1 MITVKSTKLTKENIF
16 DAASEAY
23 IFENAEELNKAL
35 EPFKLSSKTLSEVME
50 LLKKAEDNN
59 GPILIETSI
68 EKNNNITI
76 DISPSKP
83 SSVMSIGNTVLNP
96 CYANSRS
103 EVTKSRIRRT
113 ILAHRNDDVYR
124 GINLEEIYGRIKKLA
139 KKNEIKL
146 RDAIEDC
153 GVCYTYFSNKICK
166 SQNTVSKKLI
176 ANLADYFDVSEEY
189 LLRGDKFIVEHIN
202 HPIVDTTTGSVIGF
216 DDPN

>member
-1 MITVKSTKLTKENIF
+1 MITVKSVKLTKENIF

-23 IFENAEELNKAL
+23 IFENAEELDKAL
-35 EPFKLSSKTLSEVME
+35 EPFKLSSKTLSEVIG

-68 EKNNNITI
+68 EKTNNVAI

-96 CYANSRS
+96 GYVNSRS

-139 KKNEIKL
+139 KKNGIKL
-146 RDAIEDC
+146 KDVLEDC
-153 GVCYTYFSNKICK
+153 GFCYTYFPTKISR

-189 LLRGDKFIVEHIN
+189 LLRGDKFVVEHIN
-202 HPIVDTTTGSVIGF
+202 HPIVDTTTGQIIGF
-216 DDPN
+216 DNPN

>member
-1 MITVKSTKLTKENIF
+1 MITVKSIKLTKENIF
-16 DAASEAY
+16 DAAPEAY

-35 EPFKLSSKTLSEVME
+35 EPFKLSSKTLSEVIE

-76 DISPSKP
+76 DIP
-83 SSVMSIGNTVLNP
+83 SSKFN
-96 CYANSRS
+96 AAS
-103 EVTKSRIRRT
+103 EVTKSRIRKA
-113 ILAHRNDDVYR
+113 ILTHRNDDVYR
-124 GINLEEIYGRIKKLA
+124 GINIEEIYGRVKKLA

-146 RDAIEDC
+146 KDVLEDC
-153 GVCYTYFSNKICK
+153 GFCYTYFSTKICK

-176 ANLADYFDVSEEY
+176 ANLADYFNVSEEY

-216 DDPN
+216 DNPN

>member
-1 MITVKSTKLTKENIF
+1 MITVKSVKLTKENIF

-50 LLKKAEDNN
+50 LLKKVEDNN

-76 DISPSKP
+76 DIP
-83 SSVMSIGNTVLNP
+83 SSKFNV
-96 CYANSRS
+96 AS
-103 EVTKSRIRRT
+103 EVTKSRIRKA
-113 ILAHRNDDVYR
+113 ILTHRNDDVYR
-124 GINLEEIYGRIKKLA
+124 GINIEEIYGRVKKLA

-146 RDAIEDC
+146 KDVLEDC

-176 ANLADYFDVSEEY
+176 ANLADYFNVSEEY
-189 LLRGDKFIVEHIN
+189 LLRGDKFVVEHIN

-216 DDPN
+216 DNRAVLN

>member
-1 MITVKSTKLTKENIF
+1 MITVKSVKLTKENIF

-35 EPFKLSSKTLSEVME
+35 EPFKLSSKTLSEVIG

-76 DISPSKP
+76 DISPFKS
-83 SSVMSIGNTVLNP
+83 NP
-96 CYANSRS
+96 CYVNSRS

-146 RDAIEDC
+146 KDVLEDC

-189 LLRGDKFIVEHIN
+189 LLRGDKFVVEHIN

-216 DDPN
+216 DNSN